1 MARSKERMST
11 VINLKG
17 LDLMSSSDL
26 IADGRTPYSK
36 NFRLYAQSAD
46 DRRVTVSSRKGPGLY
61 IAPNNEHL
69 MISNDSVNGMSI
81 AKVGIVMGVHMIK
94 FKATSSDRLTRV
106 DIKVSDSEEVLV
118 PLRVC
123 LYSNNNDKPGKM
135 LSETCIPAGSIG
147 SSPEWATARFIN
159 AVKLATNEYYWIVLS
174 VQDDGKGSYDLATTV
189 DGTKAYSTN
198 SALDT
203 ATQRDYSI
211 NYKVYVSSDMRDK
224 GGYRF
229 NRDNGRNITVIAYGD
244 TMYYI
249 DESKNMKPI
258 ISGLSS
264 LAKEYK
270 FTNGDNKVFW
280 VNGYDKLTSW
290 NGTNEST
297 AINIVNNGS
306 FSVNTTDWSAISG
319 TTMSRISTEYHS
331 SPASIQLSAT
341 SGIRGAS
348 VDVNLLK
355 NKRYKITYWAK
366 ANVGNSTTFMTVNN
380 QATAINDSTKPSP
393 SSWAKFEMYYTP
405 GSDVSTLQF
414 KNTAENFF
422 LDDVSIVDTGVE
434 YYVDDRLPI
443 LSDITMHKDRI
454 WGVVASEPDKVV
466 FSENPG
472 NPAYDPTG
480 VNPTS
485 PREQWYHAW
494 LSVSYWYIPRPFN
507 GSPITSLTSFQDSL
521 IITTQ
526 DNKYVLSGYDRGS
539 FNLRQ
544 STGNKGAI
552 SRRGVTSDENS
563 IYFVGNDGF
572 YIHNGSS
579 DKKIS
584 VLISPLFDA
593 CPKKGEIT
601 PVLWKN
607 QVRFYMASEFSN
619 VNDICA
625 IYDKDLGE
633 WLLDTD
639 LYIDRAI
646 SYTDAD
652 DNMELVELSSQTSC
666 VYLAEQD
673 YNNLGGPIDFE
684 YRLKYDSMG
693 TPMQRK
699 RLKRFYP
706 ILQGVDTTFKI
717 QLAMDKDFQNSPKIK
732 EQLLT
737 TNGAKWGEFK
747 WGDST
752 IYGGNKSFKPKKQSY
767 SGYARYWQLRVARKA
782 ANNRVEFMGAQ
793 YLYKTKRL

>member
-17 LDLMSSSDL
+17 LDLVSPVDI

-46 DRRVTVSSRKGPGLY
+46 SRRVTVSSRKGAGLY
-61 IAPNNEHL
+61 TAPLGEWL
-69 MISNDSVNGMSI
+69 LASNQSTNGASV
-81 AKVGIVMGVHMIK
+81 AKVGVITGVHMVK
-94 FKATSSDRLTRV
+94 FKADSSERLTRI
-106 DIKVSDSEEVLV
+106 DIKVSDSEGVSA

-123 LYSNNNDKPGKM
+123 LYSNNNDKPGNM
-135 LSETCIPAGSIG
+135 LSETCIPSGDIG
-147 SSPEWATARFIN
+147 NSPNWATARFIN
-159 AVKLATNEYYWIVLS
+159 AVKLSANEYYWIVLNI
-174 VQDDGKGSYDLATTV
+174 QDDGKGNYDLATTT
-189 DGTKAYSTN
+189 DGTKAYSTD

-203 ATQRDYSI
+203 ATQKDYSI
-211 NYKVYVSSDMRDK
+211 NYKVYVSDDVQDK

-229 NRDNGRNITVIAYGD
+229 NRDNGRNVTVVAYGD
-244 TMYYI
+244 TMYCI
-249 DESKNMKPI
+249 NESKVMRPI
-258 ISGLSS
+258 ISGLSG
-264 LAKEYK
+264 LAKEYR

-290 NGTNEST
+290 NGTDEST
-297 AINIVNNGS
+297 AMNIVNNNS
-306 FSVNTTDWSAISG
+306 FSVNTTDWSAIQG
-319 TTMSRISTEYHS
+319 TTMSRVSTEYHS
-331 SPASIQLSAT
+331 SPASIQLTAA

-348 VDVNLLK
+348 LDVNLLK
-355 NKRYKITYWAK
+355 NKRYKITYWSKSGA
-366 ANVGNSTTFMTVNN
+366 GNSTTFMTVNN

-405 GSDVSTLQF
+405 GSDVNTLQF

-434 YYVDDRLPI
+434 YYVDDQLPI
-443 LSDITMHKDRI
+443 LSDITMHKDRM
-454 WGVVASEPDKVV
+454 WGVVAAEPNKIV

-485 PREQWYHAW
+485 PREQWYYAW
-494 LSVSYWYIPRPFN
+494 LSVSYWYIPRPYN

-521 IITTQ
+521 VITTQ

-539 FNLRQ
+539 LNLRQ
-544 STGNKGAI
+544 STGSKGAI
-552 SRRGVTSDENS
+552 SRRGVVSDENS

-572 YIHNGSS
+572 YVHNGSS

-607 QVRFYMASEFSN
+607 QVRFYMASELST

-639 LYIDRAI
+639 LYTNRAI
-646 SYTDAD
+646 PYTDAD
-652 DNMELVELSSQTSC
+652 DDMELAELSSQTSC
-666 VYLAEQD
+666 TYLAEQG

-706 ILQGVDTTFKI
+706 IIQGVDSTFRV
-717 QLAMDKDFQNSPKIK
+717 QLAMDKDFEDSPKIK
-732 EQLLT
+732 EQLLA
-737 TNGAKWGEFK
+737 TNGAKWGEFR
-747 WGDST
+747 WGDGT
-752 IYGGNKSFKPKKQSY
+752 IYGGSKSFKPKKQSY
-767 SGYARYWQLRVARKA
+767 PGYARYWQLRVIRKA
-782 ANNRVEFMGAQ
+782 ANNRVAFIGAQ
-793 YLYKTKRL
+793 YSYKTKRL

>member
-17 LDLMSSSDL
+17 LDLVSPVDI

-46 DRRVTVSSRKGPGLY
+46 SRRVTVSSRKGAGLY
-61 IAPNNEHL
+61 TAPLGEWL
-69 MISNDSVNGMSI
+69 LASNQSTNGASV
-81 AKVGIVMGVHMIK
+81 AKVGVITGVHMVR
-94 FKATSSDRLTRV
+94 FKADSSERLTRI
-106 DIKVSDSEEVLV
+106 DIKVSDSEGVSA

-123 LYSNNNDKPGKM
+123 LYSNNNDKPGNM
-135 LSETCIPAGSIG
+135 LSETCIPSGDIG
-147 SSPEWATARFIN
+147 NSPNWATARFIN
-159 AVKLATNEYYWIVLS
+159 AVKLSANEYYWIVLS
-174 VQDDGKGSYDLATTV
+174 IQDDGKGNYDLATTT
-189 DGTKAYSTN
+189 DGTKAYSTD

-203 ATQRDYSI
+203 ATQKDYSI
-211 NYKVYVSSDMRDK
+211 NYKVYVSDDVQDK

-229 NRDNGRNITVIAYGD
+229 NRDNGRNVTVVAYGD
-244 TMYYI
+244 TMYCI
-249 DESKNMKPI
+249 NESKVMRPI
-258 ISGLSS
+258 ISGLSG
-264 LAKEYK
+264 LAKEYR

-290 NGTNEST
+290 NGTDESA
-297 AINIVNNGS
+297 AINIVNNSS
-306 FSVNTTDWSAISG
+306 FSVNTTDWSATQG
-319 TTMSRISTEYHS
+319 TMMSRVSTEYHS
-331 SPASIQLSAT
+331 SPASIQLTAT

-348 VDVNLLK
+348 LDVNLLK

-366 ANVGNSTTFMTVNN
+366 SGAGSSTTFMTVNN
-380 QATAINDSTKPSP
+380 QTTAINGSTKPSP
-393 SSWAKFEMYYTP
+393 SSWTMFEMYYAP
-405 GSDVSTLQF
+405 ASDVKTLQF

-422 LDDVSIVDTGVE
+422 LDDVSIVDTGIE
-434 YYVDDRLPI
+434 YYVDDQLPI
-443 LSDITMHKDRI
+443 LSDITMHKDRL
-454 WGVVASEPDKVV
+454 WGVVAAEPNKIV

-485 PREQWYHAW
+485 PREQWYYAW
-494 LSVSYWYIPRPFN
+494 LSVSYWYIPRPYN

-521 IITTQ
+521 VITTQ

-539 FNLRQ
+539 LNLRQ
-544 STGNKGAI
+544 STGSKGAI
-552 SRRGVTSDENS
+552 SRRGVVSDENS

-572 YIHNGSS
+572 YVHNGSS

-593 CPKKGEIT
+593 CPRKGEIT

-607 QVRFYMASEFSN
+607 QVRFYMASELST

-639 LYIDRAI
+639 LYTNRAI
-646 SYTDAD
+646 PYTDAD
-652 DNMELVELSSQTSC
+652 DDMELVELSSQTSC
-666 VYLAEQD
+666 TYLAEQG

-706 ILQGVDTTFKI
+706 IIQGVDSTFRV
-717 QLAMDKDFQNSPKIK
+717 QLAMDKDFEDSPKIK
-732 EQLLT
+732 EQLLA
-737 TNGAKWGEFK
+737 TNGAKWGEFR
-747 WGDST
+747 WGDGT
-752 IYGGNKSFKPKKQSY
+752 LYGGNKSFKPKKQSY
-767 SGYARYWQLRVARKA
+767 PGYARYWQLRIIRKA
-782 ANNRVEFMGAQ
+782 ANNRVAFIGAQ
-793 YLYKTKRL
+793 YSYKTKRL